1 MKKLILALI
10 LIPTFSLADYERKNW
25 KHWSD
30 LDKDGLNTRQEV
42 LLRDFDKQNNYWIT
56 PYYKKEV
63 RDAKRFIDIDHIV
76 PLKEA
81 YLSGGKDW
89 SKKKKEI
96 FANDEENLTV
106 SYLSANRIKGSRDIA
121 NWLPIYNKCW
131 YIEKFTQIKKKYKL
145 TFDKREKKVIKE
157 YKKICLLEK

>member
-1 MKKLILALI
+1 MKKTILALI
-10 LIPTFSLADYERKNW
+10 LLPTFSFADYERKNW

-42 LLRDFDKQNNYWIT
+42 LMRDFDKQNNYWIT
-56 PYYKKEV
+56 PYLKKEV
-63 RDAKRFIDIDHIV
+63 RDARSIDIDHIV

-89 SKKKKEI
+89 SKEQKEI

-106 SYLSANRIKGSRDIA
+106 SYFSANRKKGSKDIA
-121 NWLPIYNKCW
+121 NWLPTFNKCW
-131 YIEKFTQIKKKYKL
+131 YIKQFIYIKKKYQL
-145 TFDKREKKVIKE
+145 SFDKKEKKVIKQ
-157 YKKICLLEK
+157 YKKICKTN